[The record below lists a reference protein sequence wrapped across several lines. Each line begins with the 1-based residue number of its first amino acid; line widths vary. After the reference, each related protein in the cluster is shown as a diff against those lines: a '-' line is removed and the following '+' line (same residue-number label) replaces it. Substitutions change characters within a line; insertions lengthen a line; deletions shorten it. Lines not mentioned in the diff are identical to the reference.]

1 VDGYVSSGGLGGP
14 AILPQSLAKMAQMT
28 QAFPEREFSGIGGI
42 SGFDQ
47 ALSYFLL
54 GCGTVQVATAAMLDH
69 AIGPNVIKA
78 LTSGLTEFL
87 DHNAGRG
94 WTSLADFR
102 GLRRGAVVAH
112 AQIGRPVASDYH
124 GGFEDHP

>member
-1 VDGYVSSGGLGGP
+1 
-14 AILPQSLAKMAQMT
+14 MAQLT
-28 QAFPEREFSGIGGI
+28 QAFPDREFSGVGGI

-78 LTSGLTEFL
+78 LTSGMTGFL
-87 DHNAGRG
+87 ERNAERG

-102 GLRRGAVVAH
+102 GLRRGNIVAH
-112 AQIGRPVASDYH
+112 SRIGRPDAAEYH
-124 GGFEDHP
+124 GGYEEDVEADERELTTR